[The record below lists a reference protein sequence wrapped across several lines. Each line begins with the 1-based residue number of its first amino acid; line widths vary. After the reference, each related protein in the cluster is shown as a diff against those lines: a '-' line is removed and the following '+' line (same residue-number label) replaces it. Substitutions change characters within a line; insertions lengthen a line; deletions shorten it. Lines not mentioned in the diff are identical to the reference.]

1 MDTPPKNNSPVFNYI
16 NSLSP
21 IKPVRSLPIAQTFGS
36 LSYSSPPSVFT
47 SPHVSSH
54 KGSRFKSDH
63 NHVPASVGDEEALH
77 ETEPPQILQNEC
89 TTDLLKM
96 CDGNVKQKSETPDW
110 DAMISDSSDI
120 LIFDSMYDSE
130 ASRCFLERPSDS
142 KTRSLG
148 VAKSTLEPVI
158 NSNDALRR
166 GVRRRCLDF
175 DQTSVASSSRCVVPS
190 IGLHFNAIALSSKD
204 NNSGNEYPLSGNT
217 ELGLQG
223 SITPVLNSQDNVRE
237 NETREDAGQ
246 GVEECPKSLALVE
259 LNQSSPKKKRQV
271 SPLHIFLCK
280 SLSIFHNQMLALQ
293 FTRRK
298 FGQAGEGESSCKRCN
313 CKRSKC
319 LKLYCECF
327 AAGVYCIGP
336 CSCVDCFN
344 KPIHED
350 IVMATRKQIESR
362 NPLAFAPKVIRNSD
376 SIMEVGDDAT
386 SKTPASARHKRGCNC
401 KKSNCLKKYCEC
413 YQSGVGC
420 SINCRCEGCKN
431 AFGRKDV
438 SAGSSFTSMD
448 KENETSSRGRTEKQ
462 PSTPMPLR
470 QPLAQLP
477 ISSNNMLL
485 THHHLHGASGSSL
498 HMSQSFRRQD
508 MSLMSHSKIGTITEE
523 RAENI
528 ENLIESPMTNMI
540 NAVSPNSKRVSLPME
555 LSPWRRNG
563 GRKLLLSI
571 PTFPSLTPH
580 H

>member
-1 MDTPPKNNSPVFNYI
+1 MEYQRFTLYRMNSPVFNYI

-36 LSYSSPPSVFT
+36 LSYSSPPSVFA

-63 NHVPASVGDEEALH
+63 NHVPASVGEEEALH

-89 TTDLLKM
+89 TTTTPPRGETDLLKM

-120 LIFDSMYDSE
+120 LIFDSMNDSE
-130 ASRCFLERPSDS
+130 ASTCFLERPSDS

-158 NSNDALRR
+158 NSNDDLRR
-166 GVRRRCLDF
+166 GGRRRCLDF
-175 DQTSVASSSRCVVPS
+175 EQTSVASSSRCVVPS

-204 NNSGNEYPLSGNT
+204 NNAGNEYPLSGNT

-246 GVEECPKSLALVE
+246 GVEECPK
-259 LNQSSPKKKRQV
+259 
-271 SPLHIFLCK
+271 
-280 SLSIFHNQMLALQ
+280 
-293 FTRRK
+293 RK

-336 CSCVDCFN
+336 CSCVDCLN

-350 IVMATRKQIESR
+350 TVMATRKQIESR

-376 SIMEVGDDAT
+376 SIMEVGDDAK

-485 THHHLHGASGSSL
+485 THQHLHGASGSSL

>member
-1 MDTPPKNNSPVFNYI
+1 MDTPPKNVTQTENPVSKLKLENSPVFNYI

-120 LIFDSMYDSE
+120 LIFDSVNDSE

-190 IGLHFNAIALSSKD
+190 MGLHFNAIALSSKD
-204 NNSGNEYPLSGNT
+204 NNAGNEYPLSGNT

-246 GVEECPKSLALVE
+246 GVEEGPK
-259 LNQSSPKKKRQV
+259 
-271 SPLHIFLCK
+271 
-280 SLSIFHNQMLALQ
+280 
-293 FTRRK
+293 RK

-431 AFGRKDV
+431 AFGRKD
-438 SAGSSFTSMD
+438 GSSFTSMD

-477 ISSNNMLL
+477 ISTNNMLL
-485 THHHLHGASGSSL
+485 THQHLHGASGSSL